1 MALKQAFSSQSGAP
15 VRLRQITTTP
25 STEDLRYVLA
35 TATQHKKPAELPFK
49 NLYNGLTF
57 MVRVVPAT
65 GQIAPRWTF
74 ERCEANGPVHL
85 WTRET
90 NEVIMIQGKI
100 KIEANYTGEGAMPE
114 PVDQSQQGTTG
125 SQPIVMGNPEI
136 SAYDLPSMG
145 AKLDQSAGSGASPSV
160 GTGSGANYESF
171 TGSAGAIFESGP
183 SGVMSVALSE
193 QKQDTD
199 STSSGSHL
207 RVERWSEVED
217 WSGGWAPSPVDASS
231 SSSSAGASSAADAP
245 ADDDKMA
252 QSGTCSGSNWL
263 FTEGHLAP
271 CALPPPVALSADVV
285 KNYLGALTNPATGL
299 IRHSPFEFFLMRD
312 LGYVKKCGIAV
323 SLLIFDFGSEEQSKL
338 PAEAHATLCDIL
350 KDYVS
355 PMEICAQLK
364 TGEYAILLCGYSINS
379 ATEVAQNLSSKIKES
394 ADLFASCADLR
405 ALAIGIGTVPD
416 MCSDAGTLL
425 AVAIAAKQQAR
436 KAGKDLMV
444 FTA

>member
-1 MALKQAFSSQSGAP
+1 MALKQAFSAQSGAP

-100 KIEANYTGEGAMPE
+100 KIEANYTGEGAVPE
-114 PVDQSQQGTTG
+114 PVDQSQQSTTG

-145 AKLDQSAGSGASPSV
+145 AKLDQSAGSGASPAV
-160 GTGSGANYESF
+160 GTGSGENYESF

-217 WSGGWAPSPVDASS
+217 WSGGWAPSPADAP
-231 SSSSAGASSAADAP
+231 SSAGASSAADAP
-245 ADDDKMA
+245 ADDDKMT

-299 IRHSPFEFFLMRD
+299 IRHSAFEFFLMRD

-364 TGEYAILLCGYSINS
+364 TGEYAILLCGYGLNS
-379 ATEVAQNLSSKIKES
+379 ACELAQSLSSKIKES
-394 ADLFASCADLR
+394 ADLFASCAELR
-405 ALAIGIGTVPD
+405 NLAIGIGTVPD